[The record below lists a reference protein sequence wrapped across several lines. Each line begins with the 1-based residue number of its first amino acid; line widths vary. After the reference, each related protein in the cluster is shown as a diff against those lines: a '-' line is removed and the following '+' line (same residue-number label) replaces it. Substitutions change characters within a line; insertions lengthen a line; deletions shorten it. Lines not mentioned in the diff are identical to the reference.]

1 MLVTLAAFDKQQEAH
16 LFAGRLRAEGIFA
29 VTLHDQHVGNNWLQ
43 SIALGGAKV
52 AVSSTEYEAAKA
64 VERLCHDGE
73 FKRQL
78 AAEFGDLDDLCCP
91 YCGSAD
97 RWKRRP
103 ISQLLLSGLSL
114 AFGGILPPWR
124 WIFTCNVCGREF
136 KSRYG
141 LIGKVSGF
149 QFPMEFA
156 EAALPD
162 VPDIQRLREWMHG
175 IWPAKEPDEDSLDPA
190 LIPSEDRPGWVCRID
205 GVVCGFSLADKGTRR
220 LAALFVD
227 PDFKRCGIGR
237 QLHNSAVNWLFANGP
252 QPIWTTVAPYTKC
265 YKFLRAAGWKLS
277 DQEPNG
283 DYRMELEAD
292 IWRVRRKKF

>member
-29 VTLHDQHVGNNWLQ
+29 VTLHGQHVGNNWLQ

-64 VERLCHDGE
+64 VERLCRDCE

-78 AAEFGDLDDLCCP
+78 AAEFGNLDDLCCP
-91 YCGSAD
+91 YCGSSD
-97 RWKRRP
+97 YWKRRP
-103 ISQLLLSGLSL
+103 IAQLLLSGLSL

-149 QFPMEFA
+149 QFPMDFA

-162 VPDIQRLREWMHG
+162 VPDMQRLRERREK
-175 IWPAKEPDEDSLDPA
+175 AAVDSGEERILDPE
-190 LIPSEDRPGWVCRID
+190 LVPSDDRRGWVCRIE
-205 GVVCGFSLADKGTRR
+205 GALRGFSLADRRTRR
-220 LAALFVD
+220 LAALLVD
-227 PDFKRCGIGR
+227 PDFERCGIGR
-237 QLHNSAVNWLFANGP
+237 QLHNSAVDWLFANGP
-252 QPIWTTVAPYTKC
+252 QPIWTTVAPYTKS
-265 YKFLRAAGWKLS
+265 YKFLRAARWKLS